1 MISNKRSKFLQI
13 SCSMTF
19 HKVTI
24 KKTVPSQELN
34 RYSKTLIKDHKGMKN
49 VGFRTMIYCGGKE
62 RKVTCQD
69 DYLMW
74 GEGKE
79 GYLLEATISLDVN
92 SQRQKQI
99 SAPQGPGGMGR
110 DEENC

>member
-1 MISNKRSKFLQI
+1 MISNKKSKFLQI
-13 SCSMTF
+13 TSSMTF

-24 KKTVPSQELN
+24 KKMPFQELN
-34 RYSKTLIKDHKGMKN
+34 RYSKTLIKDYKGMKN
-49 VGFRTMIYCGGKE
+49 VRFRTIIYCGGKE

-79 GYLLEATISLDVN
+79 GYLLEATISSDVN

-99 SAPQGPGGMGR
+99 SARQGPGGMGK
-110 DEENC
+110 DEDDC